1 MIADSNK
8 HIFDAVIVHKLDRF
22 ARNRYDSVLYK
33 RELKKNGVSIYSVL
47 ENLDDLPE
55 SVILESLLE
64 GMSEYYS
71 RNLAREVNKGLKEN
85 ALKCVHTGGTPPLG
99 FDIDGSGKLV
109 INEHEA
115 EAVRL
120 IFKRYSE
127 GHTYSSI
134 ISELNNNGYTTKNGV
149 SFGKNSLH
157 DILVNEKYNG
167 IYVYNREKPAEYL
180 NHRELYN
187 TENQP
192 ESLIR
197 IEGGCPRIVDAE
209 LFEAVQQKMLYNRK
223 KAGQYKAKY
232 FYLLSGIVRCE
243 YCGRIMYG
251 NNRYTAREKKLHFTY
266 RCPSHRDICKY
277 NKEINQFYL
286 EEYIVN
292 LLLKTFGTFTSLNKL
307 AEVVNQ
313 KILNIDNG
321 VDDVVKKA
329 CQRIDEIKNSIQN
342 IMRLVENGDSI
353 EAVTNR
359 ITDLEHERVQ
369 LELKVTKFETYA
381 LKRLEEQDVKDLAI
395 YNSEILLNGDNEEK
409 RNLVR
414 QLINEIRVDHD
425 NVYVKLRT
433 GLGYFEEFDTTV
445 SVSRS
450 EIYAR
455 FGAFVKS
462 DKKLD

>member
-1 MIADSNK
+1 
-8 HIFDAVIVHKLDRF
+8 
-22 ARNRYDSVLYK
+22 
-33 RELKKNGVSIYSVL
+33 
-47 ENLDDLPE
+47 
-55 SVILESLLE
+55 
-64 GMSEYYS
+64 
-71 RNLAREVNKGLKEN
+71 
-85 ALKCVHTGGTPPLG
+85 
-99 FDIDGSGKLV
+99 
-109 INEHEA
+109 
-115 EAVRL
+115 
-120 IFKRYSE
+120 
-127 GHTYSSI
+127 
-134 ISELNNNGYTTKNGV
+134 
-149 SFGKNSLH
+149 
-157 DILVNEKYNG
+157 
-167 IYVYNREKPAEYL
+167 
-180 NHRELYN
+180 
-187 TENQP
+187 
-192 ESLIR
+192 
-197 IEGGCPRIVDAE
+197 
-209 LFEAVQQKMLYNRK
+209 
-223 KAGQYKAKY
+223 
-232 FYLLSGIVRCE
+232 
-243 YCGRIMYG
+243 MYG
-251 NNRYTAREKKLHFTY
+251 NNRYTGREKKLHFTY